1 MKHLCLLLL
10 ISLYSLAV
18 LSQIRVNRYSEAKVS
33 AKGIFGKSDLAK
45 EVNIPSINVKNILDK
60 WDKESRP
67 RFAEPVAVDIFPLA
81 QGQWERA
88 GNYQINRIKVTAKD
102 AYSIVIYFDKL
113 QLSQNAELY
122 IYNASGTVVAGPI
135 TSNENIRG
143 DKLWASNVFSGNA
156 IILEFKVPDNEVNA
170 NLIHIQK
177 ILYGIAPKANKSP
190 KDSLMG
196 PGFGLS
202 SSCNVNINCISG
214 WSQEQQGVAQVI
226 DERGGW
232 CSAFLVMNTCN
243 TTRPYV
249 MTANH
254 CIVHNELTFGKFRNF
269 PKVSH

>member
-122 IYNASGTVVAGPI
+122 IYNASGTV
-135 TSNENIRG
+135 
-143 DKLWASNVFSGNA
+143 AS
-156 IILEFKVPDNEVNA
+156 
-170 NLIHIQK
+170 
-177 ILYGIAPKANKSP
+177 
-190 KDSLMG
+190 
-196 PGFGLS
+196 
-202 SSCNVNINCISG
+202 
-214 WSQEQQGVAQVI
+214 
-226 DERGGW
+226 
-232 CSAFLVMNTCN
+232 
-243 TTRPYV
+243 
-249 MTANH
+249 
-254 CIVHNELTFGKFRNF
+254 
-269 PKVSH
+269 